1 MGRLLTV
8 CRRLTSSACRSLL
21 ISAAIVWVPTAAALE
36 SDLVASGFNRPVFL
50 TAPTGDSRLFVVE
63 RSGTIKIV
71 ENGAVS
77 GTFLDISGQV
87 TSNSG
92 ERGLLGLA
100 FDPDYATNHR
110 FYVDYI
116 DNTNV
121 HNTVIASYV
130 ANGNVAV
137 PGSQKIILTI
147 PQTTASNH
155 KAGWIG
161 FRPGEAN
168 NLYIATGD
176 GGGSN
181 DQFHN
186 GQNQQSLLGKILRI
200 DVNQPVNG
208 PPYTIPAGNAP
219 GGAPEIWASGLRN
232 PYRNG
237 FDRANGN
244 FYIADV
250 GQGARE
256 EVDLVPAGTD
266 PTHPGGANFGWPVR
280 EGKIAG
286 PQPLPPGA
294 SLSDYTDPIYD
305 YAHGGGTFEGD
316 AIIGGYVYRGAAIPE
331 LDGTYFFG
339 DYINSKIWSVRVN
352 PDGSFIAGTL
362 TDRTAELLGAHG
374 IGALTSFGEDGFGNL
389 YLVDYG
395 SDSLLAT
402 DGRIFALVPEPS
414 TGALFATALI
424 ILYWVSRRRSGS

>member
-1 MGRLLTV
+1 MNRLRAELGH
-8 CRRLTSSACRSLL
+8 LTSFVCRSLL
-21 ISAAIVWVPTAAALE
+21 ASAAIVLVPTASALE

-50 TAPTGDSRLFVVE
+50 TAPTGDPRLFVVE

-71 ENGAVS
+71 ENGTMG

-87 TSNSG
+87 TSDSG

-100 FDPDYATNHR
+100 FDPNYATNHR

-116 DNTNV
+116 DNTNA

-130 ANGNVAV
+130 ANGNVAM
-137 PGSQKIILTI
+137 PGSQKVILTI
-147 PQTTASNH
+147 PQTTESNH

-161 FRPGEAN
+161 FRPNEPN
-168 NLYIATGD
+168 DLYIATGD

-208 PPYTIPAGNAP
+208 PPYTIPAGNTP
-219 GGAPEIWASGLRN
+219 GGKPEIWASGLRN
-232 PYRNG
+232 PYRNS

-250 GQGARE
+250 GQDARE
-256 EVDLVPAGTD
+256 EIDLVPAGTD
-266 PTHPGGANFGWPVR
+266 PKHPGGANFGWPVR

-286 PQPLPPGA
+286 PEPLPPGA
-294 SLSDYTDPIYD
+294 KLSDYTDPIYD
-305 YAHGGGTFEGD
+305 YAHGGGPFEGE

-339 DYINSKIWSVRVN
+339 DFINGKIWSVRVN
-352 PDGSFIAGTL
+352 ADGSFIAGTL
-362 TDRTAELLGAHG
+362 TDRTAELLGGHG
-374 IGALTSFGEDGFGNL
+374 FGALSSFGEDGFGNL
-389 YLVDYG
+389 YIVDYG
-395 SDSLLAT
+395 SDNLLAT
-402 DGRIFALVPEPS
+402 NGRIFAMVPEPS
-414 TGALFATALI
+414 TFVLLAAALLALI
-424 ILYWVSRRRSGS
+424 WFSRRRSAQ

>member
-1 MGRLLTV
+1 MSRLLTV
-8 CRRLTSSACRSLL
+8 CRRVTPFGCCSLL
-21 ISAAIVWVPTAAALE
+21 VSGAMVWVPVAAALE
-36 SDLVASGFNRPVFL
+36 SDVVASGFNRPVFL
-50 TAPTGDSRLFVVE
+50 TAPIGDPRLFVVE

-71 ENGAVS
+71 ENGALG

-87 TSNSG
+87 TSDSG

-100 FDPDYATNHR
+100 FDPNYATNHR

-116 DNTNV
+116 DNTSS

-130 ANGNVAV
+130 ANGNATV

-147 PQTTASNH
+147 PQTTESNH

-186 GQNQQSLLGKILRI
+186 GQNPQSLLGKMLRI

-208 PPYTIPAGNAP
+208 PPYTIPAGNAS

-232 PYRNG
+232 PYRDS

-250 GQGARE
+250 GQGTRE
-256 EVDLVPAGTD
+256 EIDLVPAGTD

-280 EGKIAG
+280 EGKTDG
-286 PQPLPPGA
+286 PQALPPGA
-294 SLSDYTDPIYD
+294 KLSDYTDPIYD

-316 AIIGGYVYRGAAIPE
+316 AIIGGYVYRGAAMPG

-339 DYINSKIWSVRVN
+339 DYINGKIWSVRVN

-362 TDRTAELLGAHG
+362 TDRTAELLGTHG

-389 YLVDYG
+389 YIVDYG
-395 SDSLLAT
+395 SNNLRAT

-414 TGALFATALI
+414 TFALFAAALI
-424 ILYWVSRRRSGS
+424 MLFWFSLRRSGR

>member
-1 MGRLLTV
+1 MSRLLAAY
-8 CRRLTSSACRSLL
+8 RRMAPFACCSLL
-21 ISAAIVWVPTAAALE
+21 VSAAMVWVPKAAALE
-36 SDLVASGFNRPVFL
+36 SDLTASGFNRPVFL
-50 TAPTGDSRLFVVE
+50 TAPIGDPRLFVVE

-77 GTFLDISGQV
+77 GKFLDISGQV
-87 TSNSG
+87 TSDSG

-100 FDPDYATNHR
+100 FDPNYTTNHR

-116 DNTNV
+116 DNTSA
-121 HNTVIASYV
+121 HNTIIASYV
-130 ANGNVAV
+130 ANGNAAN
-137 PGSQKIILTI
+137 PSSQRTILTI
-147 PQTTASNH
+147 PQTTESNH

-200 DVNQPVNG
+200 DVNQPANG
-208 PPYTIPAGNAP
+208 PPYTIPAGNAS
-219 GGAPEIWASGLRN
+219 GGAPEIWASGVRN
-232 PYRNG
+232 PYRNS

-250 GQGARE
+250 GEQARE
-256 EVDLVPAGTD
+256 EIDLVRAGTD
-266 PTHPGGANFGWPVR
+266 PKHPGGANFGWPVR
-280 EGKIAG
+280 EGTIDG
-286 PQPLPPGA
+286 PQSLPLGA
-294 SLSDYTDPIYD
+294 SFSDYTGPIYD
-305 YAHGGGTFEGD
+305 YSHNGGSA
-316 AIIGGYVYRGAAIPE
+316 AIIGGYVYRGAAMPE

-339 DYINSKIWSVRVN
+339 DFITGQIWSVRVN

-362 TDRTAELLGAHG
+362 TDRTAELLGGHG
-374 IGALTSFGEDGFGNL
+374 FGALTSFGEDGFGNL
-389 YLVDYG
+389 YIVDYG
-395 SDSLLAT
+395 SGDLVAK

-414 TGALFATALI
+414 TFALLAPALI
-424 ILYWVSRRRSGS
+424 VLLWFSRRRSAV